1 MRSSL
6 SSKKIAALKPRE
18 KRFAVADGHGLC
30 LRVYPSG
37 VKSWYLRISYSGR
50 VTDIAL
56 GRWPEISL
64 MQARQEARRRRKTL
78 GLEPPRG
85 YVLNDAFK
93 LWCGLKKGR
102 IVSYADE
109 RRRLERYL
117 IKPLGRRQIDEISA
131 PLVITTVKHIEAEG
145 HQATLKRVLMRT
157 REILDLAVCAGY
169 IHHNPCE
176 RLSRVFAAPVVTPMP
191 APEWHELPNIMQV
204 MKSAPVRMRI
214 LFLFSTCS
222 MLRPGENAKLKR
234 SWIDGFFSFP
244 VIALFCATGFLSAFP
259 ASLTAV
265 FASTPALDTA
275 SLLSFFSVTCCSRLS
290 FTPFSSRLQKLCKYG
305 RT

>member
-37 VKSWYLRISYSGR
+37 VKSWYLRISYSSR

-234 SWIDGFFSFP
+234 SWIDGD
-244 VIALFCATGFLSAFP
+244 ILTIP
-259 ASLTAV
+259 AKEMKMGRMHRVPLTV
-265 FASTPALDTA
+265 FNA
-275 SLLSFFSVTCCSRLS
+275 C
-290 FTPFSSRLQKLCKYG
+290 
-305 RT
+305 